1 MTHGFNVAAAGS
13 NLGVTGRGN
22 DGANANRAT
31 ANVATTQAGGHGVPP
46 AGAPPAGPAIT
57 PPPAAAPAPAGTGF
71 PGANTIPVT
80 HSTLGANRQ
89 IQRSQASVAAA
100 GLPNAMTFPP
110 AAQGQRPRSRN
121 PDQVDILDAMNQQ
134 TNAAIGQ
141 LASLASSMHPSAPQL
156 RATQLEAALDN
167 LYGRLEKRTN
177 AGLDT
182 TAIEARI
189 ELLETELE
197 NHQDTMLGL

>member
-1 MTHGFNVAAAGS
+1 M
-13 NLGVTGRGN
+13 
-22 DGANANRAT
+22 
-31 ANVATTQAGGHGVPP
+31 ATTQAGGHGVPP